1 MTEKLMKVWAVTK
14 GPIDIEKEDFEEYPH
29 ELPDDGSRFMV
40 DCKVEI
46 NGKLFD
52 REFWFKAED
61 MAYDFKHTIDASME
75 AVEVE
80 FDF

>member
-1 MTEKLMKVWAVTK
+1 MKVWAVTK
-14 GPIDIEKEDFEEYPH
+14 GPIDIEKEDFEVYPH
-29 ELPDDGSRFMV
+29 ELPEDGSRFLV

-46 NGKLFD
+46 NGRLCD

-61 MAYDFKHTIDASME
+61 MAYDFKHTVDASME

>member
-1 MTEKLMKVWAVTK
+1 
-14 GPIDIEKEDFEEYPH
+14 
-29 ELPDDGSRFMV
+29 MV

>member
-1 MTEKLMKVWAVTK
+1 MTKKLMKVWAVTK
-14 GPIDIEKEDFEEYPH
+14 GPIDIEKEDFEVYPH
-29 ELPDDGSRFMV
+29 ELPEDGSWFLV

-61 MAYDFKHTIDASME
+61 MAYNFKHTVDASME
-75 AVEVE
+75 AIEVE
-80 FDF
+80 FDI

>member
-1 MTEKLMKVWAVTK
+1 MTRKLMKVWAVTK
-14 GPIDIEKEDFEEYPH
+14 GPIDIEKEDFEVYPH
-29 ELPDDGSRFMV
+29 ELPEDGSRFMV

-61 MAYDFKHTIDASME
+61 MAYDFKHTVDASME
-75 AVEVE
+75 AIEVE
-80 FDF
+80 LDF

>member
-1 MTEKLMKVWAVTK
+1 MTSKLMKVWAVTK

-46 NGKLFD
+46 NGK
-52 REFWFKAED
+52 
-61 MAYDFKHTIDASME
+61 
-75 AVEVE
+75 
-80 FDF
+80 